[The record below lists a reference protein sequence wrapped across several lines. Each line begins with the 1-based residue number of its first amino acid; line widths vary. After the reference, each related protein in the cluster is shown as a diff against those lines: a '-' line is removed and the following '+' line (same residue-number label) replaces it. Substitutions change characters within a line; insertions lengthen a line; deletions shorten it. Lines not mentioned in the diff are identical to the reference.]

1 MLAPLNSLRIF
12 LPPLFKCNFVYLF
25 IIYISLTFIDVL
37 LYLFRAVQAG
47 CVGQEGKSEHFVY
60 SRQLKVFYTG
70 MIQKYCLT
78 FRNCNCDPV
87 TSLSFLL
94 CFLS

>member
-47 CVGQEGKSEHFVY
+47 CRPGGK
-60 SRQLKVFYTG
+60 K
-70 MIQKYCLT
+70 
-78 FRNCNCDPV
+78 
-87 TSLSFLL
+87 
-94 CFLS
+94 